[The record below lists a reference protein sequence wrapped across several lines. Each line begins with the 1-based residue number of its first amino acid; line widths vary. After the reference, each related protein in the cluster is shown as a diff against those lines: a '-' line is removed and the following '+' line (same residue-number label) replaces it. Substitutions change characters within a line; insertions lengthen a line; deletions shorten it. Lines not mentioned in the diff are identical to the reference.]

1 MKKRR
6 LLFSI
11 LTIILVGMLAA
22 SCTVQR
28 TPGVTDPQRD
38 NRQTRFLPR
47 NTPMTP
53 NNDINPNA
61 SPGPGGTQRQG
72 TQRQRNQ
79 GTTGNNALRP
89 GNNANTGQMGT
100 NVQDRAERLADAAA
114 QQKEIESASCL
125 ITGDTAMVGVQ
136 FNKQYKGELTDTIK
150 KQVDRKVREADQR
163 IKRVVVT
170 ADPDLVSR
178 IEEIF
183 RDIGN
188 GKPISGF
195 ADEINEM
202 INRINPR

>member
-1 MKKRR
+1 
-6 LLFSI
+6 
-11 LTIILVGMLAA
+11 
-22 SCTVQR
+22 
-28 TPGVTDPQRD
+28 
-38 NRQTRFLPR
+38 
-47 NTPMTP
+47 
-53 NNDINPNA
+53 
-61 SPGPGGTQRQG
+61 
-72 TQRQRNQ
+72 
-79 GTTGNNALRP
+79 
-89 GNNANTGQMGT
+89 
-100 NVQDRAERLADAAA
+100 
-114 QQKEIESASCL
+114 
-125 ITGDTAMVGVQ
+125 MVGVQ